1 MQFTQEELDRT
12 FETVKTAVGRIA
24 NTLFELDA
32 ERERRAPDAA
42 SLTDSS
48 ARAWAEACEDLLTM
62 WASYQQLAEKVSA
75 AEAERAAG
83 PPGRDAANQM
93 AAELVAPS
101 MQADLSALSRS
112 LEQTAETMTSLWTM
126 RDLARPRLDEI
137 ENRLAGATAAAN
149 RAGLRIPNEA
159 TSVLTRVQ
167 QLRLQVTN
175 DPLGVAPEQIG
186 DLSLSADRISRE
198 IDESVDRVAGA
209 VAELG
214 QLSADIDALGQTLD
228 RAKNDAAEARQKV
241 MMFSPSWD
249 LDGLAAR
256 AEQLR
261 TEAADASQVLE
272 TDRAGAARV
281 VARLATELD
290 RIGRDA
296 ASAAAEAAAPLD
308 RRRELRGRL
317 DAYRAKAIATGRAED
332 VQLEDLYESA
342 AAVLYQAPCD
352 LDEAERTVAAYQRSL
367 LRVSREEERQ

>member
-159 TSVLTRVQ
+159 TSVLTHVQ